1 MEGFAKNL
9 LCLSLSLSHG
19 FVSLIWFLFC
29 FCSVCGFWEFV
40 GILLRVEPDLLVFI
54 WFSSRI
60 SRRRREQESLERE
73 DEWEKKR
80 N

>member
-1 MEGFAKNL
+1 
-9 LCLSLSLSHG
+9 
-19 FVSLIWFLFC
+19 
-29 FCSVCGFWEFV
+29 
-40 GILLRVEPDLLVFI
+40 VEPDLLVFI

-60 SRRRREQESLERE
+60 SWRRREQESLERE